1 MFSEEDSN
9 LQKQVQEIQP
19 IIEKMVVDIVK
30 SKPKEIERIEKY

>member
-1 MFSEEDSN
+1 MLSEEDSN

-30 SKPKEIERIEKY
+30 SKPKDIVRIEKY

>member
-30 SKPKEIERIEKY
+30 SKPKDIVRIEK

>member
-30 SKPKEIERIEKY
+30 SKQKDIVRIEKY

>member
-30 SKPKEIERIEKY
+30 SKPKDIVRIEKY